1 MTPIISFD
9 MDGTLVGSEYT
20 DWVWNHGIP
29 HLYAAKTGLPFE
41 EAKAFVEGEYQKVGD
56 GAAEWYDIQY
66 WFRFFQLQT
75 GWRALMDQYVNK
87 INVYPDVNPLL
98 GRLKERFK
106 LVLTSNAGREF
117 IEVEMKATGLDRY
130 FDQIFSA
137 TSDFREV
144 KKTPR
149 FYQRVCEILKVS
161 PEALVHVGDHYEYD
175 YRVPRAVG
183 IQAFHLDRSARQ
195 DGEFIL
201 LDLRDLE
208 ERLYPIMI
216 RQGFD

>member
-1 MTPIISFD
+1 MALIISFD
-9 MDGTLVGSEYT
+9 MDGTLVESEYT

-29 HLYAAKTGLPFE
+29 NLYAAKVGLPFE
-41 EAKAFVEGEYQKVGD
+41 KAKAFVEGEYQKVGD

-66 WFRFFQLQT
+66 WFRFFQLET

-130 FDQIFSA
+130 FDRIFSA

-149 FYQRVCEILKVS
+149 FYQRVCEILKV
-161 PEALVHVGDHYEYD
+161 PPGALVHVGDHYEFD
-175 YRVPRAVG
+175 YRVPRALG
-183 IQAFHLDRSARQ
+183 IQAFHLDRSARK

-201 LDLRDLE
+201 RDLRDLE
-208 ERLYPIMI
+208 EKLYPYLTNS
-216 RQGFD
+216 